1 MDQMTADTQYEEA
14 TSQVNIMPKLF
25 KLDIHDL
32 RKTEGWI

>member
-25 KLDIHDL
+25 KM
-32 RKTEGWI
+32 RSKNAPK